1 MGWIWYL
8 QVDFQLFVI
17 GVFFLYLYSINKV
30 AMYITNTVMS
40 LLSSIF
46 IFVYVQINEYFVP
59 ADISE
64 QSSDVNFTYY
74 IYNSPY
80 GRCVPYLMGLAL
92 GVMYMEYR
100 SKLCKLYRGNQK
112 QERRKGYCFRE
123 S

>member
-8 QVDFQLFVI
+8 QVDFQLLVI
-17 GVFFLYLYSINKV
+17 GVFLLYLYSINKG
-30 AMYITNTVMS
+30 AMYITNIVMS

-46 IFVYVQINEYFVP
+46 IFVYVQINEYFVT

-64 QSSDVNFTYY
+64 QSSDINFTYY

-80 GRCVPYLMGLAL
+80 SRCVSYLMGLAF

-100 SKLCKLYRGNQK
+100 SKLCKLYRGNK
-112 QERRKGYCFRE
+112 R
-123 S
+123 